1 MQEKQLFSVTITDI
15 YLRGRIWIGSLKF
28 KDRFLEIQLLRN
40 SSTFDKSI
48 ELESSRWSFSPVTV
62 VVAIPDINSYYS
74 LKILLHIPPANYLL
88 LASIDQIWNILSYI
102 LKDESPLQTK
112 IGFHCRVIFTCVNIP
127 SYRQT
132 PEEQI
137 NVLKTELSIDGARGK
152 LILKLEIF

>member
-1 MQEKQLFSVTITDI
+1 MNTERLLLFTENT
-15 YLRGRIWIGSLKF
+15 
-28 KDRFLEIQLLRN
+28 
-40 SSTFDKSI
+40 
-48 ELESSRWSFSPVTV
+48 
-62 VVAIPDINSYYS
+62 
-74 LKILLHIPPANYLL
+74 NYLL

-137 NVLKTELSIDGARGK
+137 NAVKTELSIDGARGK

>member
-1 MQEKQLFSVTITDI
+1 M
-15 YLRGRIWIGSLKF
+15 
-28 KDRFLEIQLLRN
+28 
-40 SSTFDKSI
+40 
-48 ELESSRWSFSPVTV
+48 TV

-74 LKILLHIPPANYLL
+74 LKILLRIPPANYLL

-112 IGFHCRVIFTCVNIP
+112 IGFHSRVIFRCVNIP

-132 PEEQI
+132 PKEQI
-137 NVLKTELSIDGARGK
+137 NVVKTELSIDGARGK